1 MPHLSRR
8 DLILLVLLTLCWGIN
23 WPIMKYGVRSLP
35 PLEFRGLSVA
45 GGILTMFVVL
55 QVRGESLR
63 VARSQWPVIVKLA
76 LSNMVVWHLLSIFA
90 IAMLSSGRSAIL
102 AYTMPIWAALWGLL
116 LFRER
121 LGLGLWIGIA
131 CALTGTL
138 LLLSGELATLTGK
151 PLGLVL
157 MLISAAAWG
166 LGTQMM
172 KRAHFDMPLTVLT
185 FWMLIVTLA
194 FILLATPFTAPWHWP
209 NTGDWAAIAYNA
221 VIVFAF
227 CHIIWFRLAR
237 ILPPVM
243 SSLSIMM
250 IPVVGVFSGMVL
262 LGEAPHW
269 QDYAAVVLILLALA
283 SVLFGPRL
291 AR

>member
-45 GGILTMFVVL
+45 GGILTMLVVL
-55 QVRGESLR
+55 RLRGESLR
-63 VARSQWPVIVKLA
+63 VAREQWPVIVKLA

-121 LGLGLWIGIA
+121 LGPGLWAGIA
-131 CALTGTL
+131 CALAGTL
-138 LLLSGELATLTGK
+138 LLLSGELGALTGK

-185 FWMLIVTLA
+185 FWMLLVTLG
-194 FILLATPFTAPWHWP
+194 FILLATPFTAAWHWP
-209 NTGDWAAIAYNA
+209 NAGDWAAIAYNA

-237 ILPPVM
+237 TLPPVM
-243 SSLSIMM
+243 SSLSIML

-283 SVLFGPRL
+283 SVLFAPRL